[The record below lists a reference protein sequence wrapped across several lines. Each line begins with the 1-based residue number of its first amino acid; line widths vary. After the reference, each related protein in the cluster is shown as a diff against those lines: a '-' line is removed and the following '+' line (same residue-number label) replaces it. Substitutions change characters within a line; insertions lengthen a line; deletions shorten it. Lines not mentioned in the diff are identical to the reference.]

1 MKRILLFFLLLAF
14 IVATLLRLRYGGG
27 DRYPDLSN
35 PPLLSNAGL
44 ETVLSYSE
52 PIGNVAISPEG
63 RLFFTVH
70 PESRPRGNRL
80 LEFVDGASVP
90 YPDVG
95 SQLELFDTVLGLTV
109 DRQNRLWTVDHGNH
123 GLRNARLLAFDLTT
137 NELLHKIELPA
148 EIASAGSYLQDL
160 RVSADG
166 ATVVIADMSF
176 WRQSP
181 ALIVYDVA
189 SGTARRLLE
198 QHDAVSAENFR
209 IVANGNELSW
219 LGGIIGLKG
228 GVDGIALGPEWLYFG
243 AISGS
248 DMYRIALAE
257 LVNPQL
263 SAEELS
269 ARVEYYAPK
278 PMSEGFSVDP
288 AGNVYVT
295 DVEHNSVCVVG
306 HDRKPRT
313 LIRSES
319 IRWPDGLAFGPDGWL
334 YISDSAL
341 PELVLKPREHIER
354 QRPFRIF
361 RFRPV
366 TTGHAGL

>member
-1 MKRILLFFLLLAF
+1 MKKILLFFLLLAF
-14 IVATLLRLRYGGG
+14 ILATLLRLRYGGG

-44 ETVLSYSE
+44 ETVLAYSE
-52 PIGNVAISPEG
+52 PIGNVAVSADG

-80 LEFVDGASVP
+80 LEFVEGASVP

-109 DRQNRLWTVDHGNH
+109 DSQNRLWTVDHGNH
-123 GLRNARLLAFDLTT
+123 GLRQARLLAFDLAT
-137 NELLHKIELPA
+137 NELLLNVELPA
-148 EIASAGSYLQDL
+148 EIAPAGSFLQDL
-160 RVSADG
+160 QVSADG
-166 ATVVIADMSF
+166 TTVVLADMSF
-176 WRQSP
+176 WRQAP

-189 SGTARRLLE
+189 SGAARRLLE
-198 QHDAVSAENFR
+198 RYDAVSAENYQ
-209 IVANGNELSW
+209 IVANGSELSW

-248 DMYRIALAE
+248 DLYRVALAD

-269 ARVEYYAPK
+269 ARVEYYAHK
-278 PMSEGFSVDP
+278 PLSDGFGIDP

-295 DVEHNSVCVVG
+295 DVEHNAVYIVG

-341 PELVLKPREHIER
+341 PELVLEPREHIER

-361 RFRPV
+361 RFRPG
-366 TTGHAGL
+366 TTGHTGL